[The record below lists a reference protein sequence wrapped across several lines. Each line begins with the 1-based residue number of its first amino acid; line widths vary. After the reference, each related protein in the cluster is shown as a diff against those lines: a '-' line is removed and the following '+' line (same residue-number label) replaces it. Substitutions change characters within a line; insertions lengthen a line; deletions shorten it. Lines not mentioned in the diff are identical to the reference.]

1 MRKYRTHSDY
11 LDESLKDPKEAA
23 LYLNAVAEEDD
34 PALLLV
40 ALGQVAKAHGVS
52 RLAKRVA
59 LSRMGL
65 YKTLSRKGNPEFRT
79 LLSILEAAG
88 IQLVFRPKMKH
99 AA

>member
-1 MRKYRTHSDY
+1 MRKYRTHENY
-11 LDESLKDPKEAA
+11 LEESLKDPKEAA
-23 LYLNAVAEEDD
+23 LYLNAVVEEKD
-34 PALLLV
+34 PSLLLV

-52 RLAKRVA
+52 RMSKRVA

-65 YKTLSRKGNPEFRT
+65 YKTLSKKGNPEFRT
-79 LLSILEAAG
+79 LMSVLEAVG